1 MQQVRAEF
9 PNGEVEAYAVAT
21 DDEAEGIADYIED
34 TGLRSLVLLDTGPG
48 GICHMTPDAFS
59 SLYRWLDPRVGAQDN
74 AAPFPLHVII
84 APDGTFAYLD
94 RGHDGDAVIDALRAL
109 VPSP

>member
-1 MQQVRAEF
+1 MCGLEVPDLIQQVWAEF

-48 GICHMTPDAFS
+48 FGADCQRGI
-59 SLYRWLDPRVGAQDN
+59 SL
-74 AAPFPLHVII
+74 II
-84 APDGTFAYLD
+84 A
-94 RGHDGDAVIDALRAL
+94 
-109 VPSP
+109 